1 MLGWRLRLGRR
12 LGWRLGRLRLLA
24 SLLAPLLEFLLP
36 SMRLL
41 WLGLWLSLV
50 ALWFVERWR
59 LRMGRRRLGLVAFG
73 QDDLWT
79 ALKKDRADRAVFFFS
94 STPRKKS

>member
-1 MLGWRLRLGRR
+1 MLGWRLRLGRRR

-50 ALWFVERWR
+50 ALWFRVRWR

-73 QDDLWT
+73 QDDL
-79 ALKKDRADRAVFFFS
+79 
-94 STPRKKS
+94 